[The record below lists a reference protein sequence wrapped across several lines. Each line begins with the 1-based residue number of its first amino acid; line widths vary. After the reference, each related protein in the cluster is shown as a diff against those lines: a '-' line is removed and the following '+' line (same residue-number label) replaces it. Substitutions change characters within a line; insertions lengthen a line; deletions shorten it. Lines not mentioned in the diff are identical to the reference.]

1 MLIDEKNCAGGG
13 IPRLAMIND
22 MAGFGRCSTAVSLPV
37 ISVMGVQVCPVPTSI
52 LSNHLGFPRCCAV
65 DFTPRMRDYIGTWK
79 ELELSFDGLYC
90 GFLGEPKQAAI
101 VEEFLDMFR
110 PPIFLLD
117 PVMAD
122 HGRLY
127 SSVTEE
133 HCQRLKKLAARAHI
147 LTPNLTEACLLTDTP
162 YREEGWEEDELD
174 LLCRKLSSLCP
185 GAIVITGLQENGQFR
200 NIIWEKGKKEACS
213 APRAGAS
220 RPGTGDLFAS
230 ILAADA
236 LLGRNLRSSVQ
247 KASDFIALCVRNSEQ
262 AGIPIREGVGFEP
275 LLGWLCANHSVN
287 SNNSPS
293 SPI

>member
-1 MLIDEKNCAGGG
+1 MLLDEKNCAGGG

-79 ELELSFDGLYC
+79 KLALSFDGLYC

-162 YREEGWEEDELD
+162 YREEGWEEDEVD
-174 LLCRKLSSLCP
+174 LLCRKLSSL
-185 GAIVITGLQENGQFR
+185 
-200 NIIWEKGKKEACS
+200 
-213 APRAGAS
+213 
-220 RPGTGDLFAS
+220 
-230 ILAADA
+230 
-236 LLGRNLRSSVQ
+236 
-247 KASDFIALCVRNSEQ
+247 
-262 AGIPIREGVGFEP
+262 
-275 LLGWLCANHSVN
+275 
-287 SNNSPS
+287 
-293 SPI
+293 